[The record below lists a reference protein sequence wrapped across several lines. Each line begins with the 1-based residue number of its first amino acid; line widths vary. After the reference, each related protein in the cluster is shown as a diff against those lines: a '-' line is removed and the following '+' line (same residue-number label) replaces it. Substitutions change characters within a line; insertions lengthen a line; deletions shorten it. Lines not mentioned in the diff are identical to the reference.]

1 MSLKAELQHKLK
13 DLGYELGPF
22 ASKDTL
28 SVVMCLHSVVMAD
41 KNINVAKLNDLDLR
55 KNLIQAG
62 LLVGPVTSKKAMS
75 RNKI

>member
-1 MSLKAELQHKLK
+1 
-13 DLGYELGPF
+13 
-22 ASKDTL
+22 
-28 SVVMCLHSVVMAD
+28 MAD

-62 LLVGPVTSKKAMS
+62 LLVGPVTSKKAVS